1 MTQTQ
6 LDLLRQK
13 PGINVVHIT
22 VSKVQLFTSLFQ
34 LFQVYPTTS
43 ALTLIFNWLHTTIV
57 TMIDLLKKNTSFI
70 DQAIVFLVFTQVGSL
85 ELTLL

>member
-13 PGINVVHIT
+13 PGINVLHIT
-22 VSKVQLFTSLFQ
+22 VSKVQLFTSG